1 MARRSTLTF
10 DPVAE
15 ATRNWRDA
23 GWANAAEG
31 MALVTSI
38 MRAHQ
43 ILLAR
48 VDDVL
53 APLGLSFARFEA
65 LMLLNFSRAG
75 RLPMGKMGQRLQVHP
90 ASVTNAIDRLESD
103 GLVRRLPHPSDGRTT
118 LAAITPKGRRL
129 VRAAAT
135 ALNAGV
141 FADIGLATE
150 RADAVVGAL
159 AELRRRSGD
168 FGGEPAGG

>member
-129 VRAAAT
+129 VRSAAT

-141 FADIGLATE
+141 FADIGLATD

-168 FGGEPAGG
+168 FGTAADV